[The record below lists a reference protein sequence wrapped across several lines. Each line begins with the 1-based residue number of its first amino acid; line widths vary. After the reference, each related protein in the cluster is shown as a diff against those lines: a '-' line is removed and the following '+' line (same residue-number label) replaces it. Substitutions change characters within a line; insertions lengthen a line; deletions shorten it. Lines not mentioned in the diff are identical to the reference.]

1 MDSELTGGDALTTQ
15 LDHPRA
21 LIETDDMCAPRVKF
35 LGVQTRATRG
45 VQDDTTSN
53 ITEKF
58 QTCGP
63 VAMSVEQVVARK
75 VEEFVGEAVVL
86 RMRTNGVRHT
96 SSVTHNRA
104 ANAMTRNRLSE
115 TGSDHSRLS
124 SSETAWTLVNDRQEY

>member
-1 MDSELTGGDALTTQ
+1 MDPELTGGDALTTQ
-15 LDHPRA
+15 LHHPRA
-21 LIETDDMCAPRVKF
+21 QVETDDMCAPRVKF
-35 LGVQTRATRG
+35 LGVQTGATRG
-45 VQDDTTSN
+45 VQDDTTSD

-75 VEEFVGEAVVL
+75 VEVFVGEAVLL

-104 ANAMTRNRLSE
+104 ANATTRNRLS
-115 TGSDHSRLS
+115 
-124 SSETAWTLVNDRQEY
+124 DRI

>member
-1 MDSELTGGDALTTQ
+1 MDSELTGGHALTTQ

-21 LIETDDMCAPRVKF
+21 LVETDDMRAPSVKF
-35 LGVQTRATRG
+35 LGEQTRAARG
-45 VQDDTTSN
+45 VQDDTTSD

-63 VAMSVEQVVARK
+63 VAMSVEQVVACK

-104 ANAMTRNRLSE
+104 ANAS
-115 TGSDHSRLS
+115 
-124 SSETAWTLVNDRQEY
+124 ATLAARDQR